1 MEAIKAVLLEPVGCL
16 AEFRAEEFDRTARDV
31 FGFGGDDAT
40 SGSQAYWRLLGLA
53 SERWPLP
60 AADLTR
66 LVEAEM
72 AAIAR
77 AELYEDVAASLQ
89 QLRSMDVSAYLVSS
103 LSRQA
108 VDRFIARFALADIFA
123 GSVTRDEAQGVMS
136 LPLRRAI
143 EMTAHDPRRIIVL
156 VDTAAALEISQQQGL
171 NALLMINDYDEGR
184 ALAERHPAGGIVS
197 LAELPDALALIEQRA
212 GLRSAPQMPAKPF
225 EMFEPG

>member
-1 MEAIKAVLLEPVGCL
+1 
-16 AEFRAEEFDRTARDV
+16 
-31 FGFGGDDAT
+31 
-40 SGSQAYWRLLGLA
+40 
-53 SERWPLP
+53 
-60 AADLTR
+60 
-66 LVEAEM
+66 M